1 MEQAANFKIE
11 HETVIY
17 NCEIHGEQ
25 ESKITLYNGTW
36 SPPYC
41 KICLEE
47 KKRKEQEL
55 EEQERKIEQ
64 ERKRELVKQSNL
76 ISSQIPPRFLKASFD
91 NYKTTTKEQG
101 NAKKTCF
108 DYASNF
114 ENKLETG
121 TSLVFV
127 GTVGTGKTH
136 LACSIAQEIMKKG
149 YSALYVNTS
158 KVIRKV
164 RGTWD
169 GGNEKEQEAMN
180 YFINPDLLILDEI
193 GLQYGSKAEKTILF
207 EILNERYEQLKP
219 TILISNL
226 DINDL
231 KEYVTEMVIDR
242 MREGGGQKIVFNW
255 ESNRR

>member
-17 NCEIHGEQ
+17 DCEIHGEQ
-25 ESKITLYNGTW
+25 ESKITLSTGTW

-76 ISSQIPPRFLKASFD
+76 ISSQIPPRFLKTNFD

-101 NAKKTCF
+101 NAKKICL
-108 DYASNF
+108 DYAGNF
-114 ENKLETG
+114 ENKLEAG
-121 TSLVFV
+121 TSFIFV
-127 GTVGTGKTH
+127 GTYGTGKTH

-158 KVIRKV
+158 KALRKV
-164 RGTWD
+164 KDTWGGGT
-169 GGNEKEQEAMN
+169 EKEQEAMN
-180 YFINPDLLILDEI
+180 YFIRSDLLILDEI
-193 GLQYGSKAEKTILF
+193 GLQHGSEAEKIILS
-207 EILNERYEQLKP
+207 EILNERYLQPKP

-226 DINDL
+226 DIKGI
-231 KEYVTEMVIDR
+231 KEYTTARVIDR
-242 MREGGGQKIVFNW
+242 MKDAGGQKIVFDW
-255 ESNRR
+255 ESNRG